1 MKKFIVT
8 ILIFTGLS
16 VQATIRTV
24 NNNPAG
30 LAQFSDLQSAINASA
45 SGDTVYVHGSVNS
58 YGNVE
63 VIDKKLTIIG
73 PGLSPDKNGPLLTA
87 MVNFIGIYNLNTNNS
102 DGSAL
107 IGLHITTEAR
117 ISSTGSGNS
126 GYPVNGVKVIR
137 NKFTNATLALYA
149 ANPYGSIH
157 MYNLY
162 VEGNYFEQSSIASAS
177 TSYYFTN
184 CSFVN
189 NVFARTN
196 GFGGSISNMNN
207 CTNVV
212 FDHNLFYGDQATGNR
227 LFDNYASGLTMKN
240 NVFVNMITNN
250 THPNGS
256 YSIFNIFFQ
265 NNITY
270 NCTNNTPWNLGSNL
284 NGGGNIDN
292 QDPQMVAQ
300 NAINTGTFNPLLDF
314 SIASGPANN
323 TGTDGKDLGVLFDET
338 STMNWAYGRN
348 SRLPYIHTMNVL
360 NSSVPAGGT
369 LNVQIQARKAK

>member
-1 MKKFIVT
+1 MKGFLFSFIFCAA
-8 ILIFTGLS
+8 IS
-16 VQATIRTV
+16 AQATIRTV

-45 SGDTVYVHGSVNS
+45 SGDSIYVHGSVSS
-58 YGNVE
+58 YGNVD
-63 VIDKKLTIIG
+63 VVDKKLTVIG
-73 PGLSPDKNGPLLTA
+73 PGMSPDKNGPLLTA
-87 MVNFIGIYNLNTNNS
+87 MVNLLGFYNINTGNC
-102 DGSAL
+102 DGSAI
-107 IGLHITTEAR
+107 IGLHITGEAR
-117 ISSTGSGNS
+117 ISNNGSGNV

-137 NKFTNATLALYA
+137 NKFTNAALVLYA
-149 ANPYGSIH
+149 GNGYGSIH

-162 VEGNYFEQSSIASAS
+162 VEGNYFENSTIASAS
-177 TSYYFTN
+177 TSYLFTN
-184 CSFVN
+184 CTFVN
-189 NVFARTN
+189 NVFGRTN
-196 GFGGSISNMNN
+196 GFGGSISAMNN

-227 LFDNYASGLTMKN
+227 LFDNYANGLTMKN

-256 YSIFNIFFQ
+256 YNIFNVFFQ

-284 NGGGNIDN
+284 DGGSNIAN

-300 NAINTGTFNPLLDF
+300 ALVNSGTFSPLLDF
-314 SIASGPANN
+314 TIATGPANN
-323 TGTDGKDLGVLFDET
+323 AASDGKDLGLLYEET

-348 SRLPYIHTMNVL
+348 SRLPYIHSMNVL
-360 NSSVPAGGT
+360 NSNVPAGGT
-369 LNVQIQARKAK
+369 LNVQINARKAK